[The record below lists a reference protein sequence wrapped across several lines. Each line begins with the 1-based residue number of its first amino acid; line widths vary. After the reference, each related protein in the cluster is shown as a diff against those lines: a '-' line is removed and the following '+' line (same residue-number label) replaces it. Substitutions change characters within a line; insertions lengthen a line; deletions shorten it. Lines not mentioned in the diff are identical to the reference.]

1 MGEVFLARD
10 RRLDRC
16 VALKVLPPRLNTNED
31 RVSRF
36 LQEARAASALTHP
49 NVAVI
54 YDIGQSEGTSFIAME
69 YVEGHT
75 LAEAML
81 GEPMA
86 TREIVDIGSQVADA
100 LQSAHAK
107 GVIHRDVKPANLMVT
122 SAGLVKVLDFGL
134 AKIARSDDGTAGGN
148 ETHLALTGP
157 GIVMGTLDYMS
168 PEQAIGAASDH
179 RTDLFSLG
187 VVLYQAATGRLPFAG
202 STNVDTIDRI
212 RHEQPEAIARF
223 NYAIPPELDRIIRK
237 CLEKD
242 PERRYQSAREL
253 LVDLRNL
260 ARDSDAQR
268 VSPAADTRGRHNLP
282 EDLTSFVGRRDEVR
296 HVSELLTSCRFVTL
310 TGAGGCGKTRLALR
324 VGSDVAN
331 GFAHGVWFV
340 DLAPLSDPELL
351 PNVIA
356 RVLELPEGSR
366 ASFRDALVEWLR
378 PRHVLLIL
386 DNCEH
391 LIDACAALAETL
403 LRKASQLRILSTSR
417 EGLGV
422 QGETVWPV
430 PSLAVPQHAQRLQL
444 EEVLEFDG
452 VRLFV
457 DRAVAVAPFLLTPAN
472 ANTVTEIC
480 RRLDGIPLAI
490 ELAAA
495 RVKILSVEQ
504 INARLQDRFRLLT
517 GGARTA
523 VARQRT
529 LEATVDWS
537 YELLSD
543 AERRLLARLTVFSGG
558 WTLEAAEHVCSDDG
572 IDQSEVLDLL
582 SHLVDKSLVV
592 VEESASGERRYR
604 LLETIRQYGRDR
616 LFRSGEAV
624 AVGARHFE
632 CFLALARRAKPELVR
647 GDQVTWLNR
656 LELEH
661 DNLRSALDWSGA
673 DLDRRGDALTLTV
686 CLWWFW
692 TKRGYF
698 TEGRQRLEG
707 ALDASTE
714 TLPEIEIQAL
724 IGLMHLAS
732 FQGDVAASRA
742 FAARCLS
749 TARRAGDLWAEAF
762 ALGYEAIC
770 ESDLGDFQRSI
781 ALASE
786 ARAVGLRSSHPNAHT
801 PLALASRML
810 AYGALHDGDLQRA
823 GGLFEEAVAL
833 QRGAGELWG
842 LGILLSD
849 LAALRVLEGRH
860 EEAGALAREALG
872 FCHSLGDRRGTGW
885 CLQTIAMV
893 EAAQGFAI
901 RAAGLYG
908 AAEALLQSIGATG
921 QVTMTRV
928 QDRYLSLAMEAL
940 GESAFRAAAE
950 DGRAM
955 SLQRILDVA
964 LLPSR

>member
-1 MGEVFLARD
+1 
-10 RRLDRC
+10 
-16 VALKVLPPRLNTNED
+16 
-31 RVSRF
+31 
-36 LQEARAASALTHP
+36 
-49 NVAVI
+49 
-54 YDIGQSEGTSFIAME
+54 
-69 YVEGHT
+69 
-75 LAEAML
+75 
-81 GEPMA
+81 
-86 TREIVDIGSQVADA
+86 
-100 LQSAHAK
+100 
-107 GVIHRDVKPANLMVT
+107 
-122 SAGLVKVLDFGL
+122 
-134 AKIARSDDGTAGGN
+134 
-148 ETHLALTGP
+148 
-157 GIVMGTLDYMS
+157 
-168 PEQAIGAASDH
+168 
-179 RTDLFSLG
+179 
-187 VVLYQAATGRLPFAG
+187 
-202 STNVDTIDRI
+202 VDTIDRI

-223 NYAIPPELDRIIRK
+223 NYAIPPELDHIIRK
-237 CLEKD
+237 CLEKE

-268 VSPAADTRGRHNLP
+268 VPPAEDTRGRHNLP

-296 HVSELLTSCRFVTL
+296 SVSELLASCRCVTL

-340 DLAPLSDPELL
+340 DFAPLSDPDLL

-356 RVLELPEGSR
+356 RVLEFPEGSR
-366 ASFRDALVEWLR
+366 ASFRDTLAEWLR
-378 PRHVLLIL
+378 PRHLLLIL

-430 PSLAVPQHAQRLQL
+430 PSLAVPQHAQSLQV

-457 DRAVAVAPFLLTPAN
+457 DRAAAVAPFLMTPAN

-504 INARLQDRFRLLT
+504 IHARLQDRFRLLT

-558 WTLEAAEHVCSDDG
+558 WTLEAAEQVCSDHG
-572 IDQSEVLDLL
+572 IDHDEVLDLL

-616 LFRSGEAV
+616 LFRSGEIA

-632 CFLALARRAKPELVR
+632 CFLALARHAEPELIR
-647 GDQVTWLNR
+647 GDQVIWLNR
-656 LELEH
+656 LDLEH
-661 DNLRSALDWSGA
+661 DNFRSALDWSGA
-673 DLDRRGDALTLTV
+673 GPDRRGDALTLTV

-707 ALDASTE
+707 ALGASTE
-714 TLPEIEIQAL
+714 TLPDVEIQAL
-724 IGLMHLAS
+724 VGLMHLAL
-732 FQGDVAASRA
+732 FQGDVTAARA
-742 FAARCLS
+742 FTARCLS
-749 TARRAGDLWAEAF
+749 TARRVEDHWAEAF
-762 ALGYEAIC
+762 ALGSEAIL
-770 ESDLGDFQRSI
+770 ESDLGNFQRSI

-786 ARAVGLRSSHPNAHT
+786 ARAAAVRSTHRNAHT
-801 PLALASRML
+801 PHALALRML
-810 AYGALHDGDLQRA
+810 GYGALQEGDLLRA
-823 GGLFEEAVAL
+823 AALFEEAVAL
-833 QRGAGELWG
+833 QRGAGEVWA

-872 FCHSLGDRRGTGW
+872 FCHSLGDRRGTAW

-901 RAAGLYG
+901 RAATLYG

-928 QDRYLSLAMEAL
+928 QDRYLSLAMESL
-940 GESAFRAAAE
+940 GESAFRAAAN
-950 DGRAM
+950 DGRTM
-955 SLQRILDVA
+955 SLPRVLDVA
-964 LLPSR
+964 LLRAAE

>member
-1 MGEVFLARD
+1 MVLKRRRRPSGLGGELCFMTLAILAGFGVRRLLATTSSFRARAILVGLVAAVTLDLRPVLPLQRVWPEPPPIYGSLAGASDVVLAEFPMGGDARAWVTDTAHMYFSLWHWSSLVNGYSGHLARGYTEFQEEMKRFPD
-10 RRLDRC
+10 
-16 VALKVLPPRLNTNED
+16 
-31 RVSRF
+31 SR
-36 LQEARAASALTHP
+36 
-49 NVAVI
+49 
-54 YDIGQSEGTSFIAME
+54 
-69 YVEGHT
+69 
-75 LAEAML
+75 
-81 GEPMA
+81 
-86 TREIVDIGSQVADA
+86 
-100 LQSAHAK
+100 
-107 GVIHRDVKPANLMVT
+107 
-122 SAGLVKVLDFGL
+122 
-134 AKIARSDDGTAGGN
+134 
-148 ETHLALTGP
+148 
-157 GIVMGTLDYMS
+157 TLDLLK
-168 PEQAIGAASDH
+168 A
-179 RTDLFSLG
+179 RG
-187 VVLYQAATGRLPFAG
+187 VT
-202 STNVDTIDRI
+202 
-212 RHEQPEAIARF
+212 
-223 NYAIPPELDRIIRK
+223 
-237 CLEKD
+237 
-242 PERRYQSAREL
+242 
-253 LVDLRNL
+253 
-260 ARDSDAQR
+260 
-268 VSPAADTRGRHNLP
+268 
-282 EDLTSFVGRRDEVR
+282 
-296 HVSELLTSCRFVTL
+296 
-310 TGAGGCGKTRLALR
+310 
-324 VGSDVAN
+324 
-331 GFAHGVWFV
+331 HGVWFV

-647 GDQVTWLNR
+647 GDQVTCRNCR
-656 LELEH
+656 TTRIRTRC
-661 DNLRSALDWSGA
+661 RSPPA
-673 DLDRRGDALTLTV
+673 
-686 CLWWFW
+686 
-692 TKRGYF
+692 
-698 TEGRQRLEG
+698 
-707 ALDASTE
+707 
-714 TLPEIEIQAL
+714 
-724 IGLMHLAS
+724 
-732 FQGDVAASRA
+732 
-742 FAARCLS
+742 
-749 TARRAGDLWAEAF
+749 
-762 ALGYEAIC
+762 
-770 ESDLGDFQRSI
+770 
-781 ALASE
+781 
-786 ARAVGLRSSHPNAHT
+786 
-801 PLALASRML
+801 
-810 AYGALHDGDLQRA
+810 
-823 GGLFEEAVAL
+823 
-833 QRGAGELWG
+833 
-842 LGILLSD
+842 
-849 LAALRVLEGRH
+849 
-860 EEAGALAREALG
+860 
-872 FCHSLGDRRGTGW
+872 
-885 CLQTIAMV
+885 
-893 EAAQGFAI
+893 
-901 RAAGLYG
+901 
-908 AAEALLQSIGATG
+908 
-921 QVTMTRV
+921 
-928 QDRYLSLAMEAL
+928 
-940 GESAFRAAAE
+940 
-950 DGRAM
+950 
-955 SLQRILDVA
+955 
-964 LLPSR
+964 